1 MDTPGFG
8 SLYVNDFEKEDLKY
22 YFREFEPY
30 EGNCK
35 FQGCSHIH
43 EPGCGVK
50 DALETGKIRRADM
63 KTIWN
68 CTVNWNRNSDI
79 EEEKYELYFGAVSSG
94 GGFSMS
100 CRTDEADRGKR
111 GKVSAF

>member
-1 MDTPGFG
+1 MRGTA
-8 SLYVNDFEKEDLKY
+8 S
-22 YFREFEPY
+22 FRGAVIFTNRDAALRMPWR
-30 EGNCK
+30 
-35 FQGCSHIH
+35 QGRS
-43 EPGCGVK
+43 
-50 DALETGKIRRADM
+50 RRADM

-111 GKVSAF
+111 GKVSAFLM